1 MAEFDVAG
9 LSELWAKMQD
19 IPVKIETNILRGG
32 LRAGA
37 ISIQQEARRL
47 VNNVSGDLAKSIR
60 VTTKVKRGTVYSL
73 VIAGKHKKPTD
84 PYYAHMVEFGTAA
97 HWIRPKKLGGALF
110 WKGHPLAKGVAHP
123 GAQKKPF
130 MRPAMDGKSQQALEA
145 MADYMAERLPKEI
158 EKLA

>member
-1 MAEFDVAG
+1 MAEFEVTG
-9 LSELWAKMQD
+9 LSDLWAKMQD

-37 ISIQQEARRL
+37 IPIQQEARRL
-47 VNNVSGDLAKSIR
+47 VNSVSGDLAKSIR

-110 WKGHPLAKGVAHP
+110 WKGHPLAQGVLHP

-130 MRPAMDGKSQQALEA
+130 MRPAMDGKAQQALEA
-145 MADYMAERLPKEI
+145 MADYMAERLPNEI
-158 EKLA
+158 AKLA

>member
-1 MAEFDVAG
+1 MADFEVTG
-9 LSELWAKMQD
+9 LSDLWAAMQD

-37 ISIQQEARRL
+37 IPIQQEARRM

-110 WKGHPLAKGVAHP
+110 WKGHPLAKGVEHP

-130 MRPAMDGKSQQALEA
+130 MRPAMDSKSQQALEA
-145 MADYMAERLPKEI
+145 MADYMAERLPNENA
-158 EKLA
+158 KLA